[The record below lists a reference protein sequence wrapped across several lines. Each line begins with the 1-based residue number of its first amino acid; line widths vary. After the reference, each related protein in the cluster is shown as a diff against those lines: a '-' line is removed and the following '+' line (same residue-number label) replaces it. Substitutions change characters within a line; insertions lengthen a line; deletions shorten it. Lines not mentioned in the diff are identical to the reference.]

1 MVHLTIKIGHTANYG
16 FGFVISVE
24 TDEVFHYRFRS
35 KVCTTCNI
43 QKADKDRDEY
53 KEWYTKHQP
62 NCGKNYEGS
71 SGNMEVS
78 IIAEEL
84 WKCSL
89 DFNMRY
95 KYNVCDGDSKADTSM
110 WDVYGCCK
118 TCEKYER
125 MDRQSKEYRKWV
137 KTKAFTT
144 WKKDHEEDSVV
155 CHPVMKLDCS
165 ERTWNCSE
173 GS

>member
-1 MVHLTIKIGHTANYG
+1 MVHLTIKRGHTANYG

-84 WKCSL
+84 WKRSL

-95 KYNVCDGDSKADTSM
+95 KYKVCDGDSKDDTSM

-118 TCEKYER
+118 NCEKYER
-125 MDRQSKEYRKWV
+125 MDRQSKEY
-137 KTKAFTT
+137 
-144 WKKDHEEDSVV
+144 
-155 CHPVMKLDCS
+155 
-165 ERTWNCSE
+165 
-173 GS
+173 